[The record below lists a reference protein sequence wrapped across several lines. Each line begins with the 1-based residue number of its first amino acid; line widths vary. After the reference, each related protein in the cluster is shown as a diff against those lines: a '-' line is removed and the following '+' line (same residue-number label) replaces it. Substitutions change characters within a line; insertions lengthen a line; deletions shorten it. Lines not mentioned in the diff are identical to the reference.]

1 MNVKK
6 YMCLAGLFFPIAAV
20 AQQDKTLCDFETP
33 ESYVSVRAYDTCP
46 TSPFNLNKLT
56 GNVKVVNNDLL
67 NGEDPALGMA
77 PNPSA
82 KILGVQRSR
91 YGSNTFGALVEL
103 AEPFALTKKTQ
114 YVHVKIYSPV
124 DAPVM
129 LIGLGNCD
137 DRPWQPATTEQ
148 FWSVPTSNVT
158 AGSWQDVVFPV
169 SGANGITIR
178 NLLVVVDRKSPHN
191 LASDYA
197 VYVDDII
204 LSTKSSPF
212 FSSSVYPINYEETT
226 SATRTDR
233 YIRKVSLTSSEG
245 TQNLDINQNSDKL
258 LYFKKLDNCFKAKP
272 GETVTATID
281 WNGVWMH
288 GYAYLDM
295 DDNGRFD
302 VDWSSDGLTNQGDL
316 MAYSYYKDKNSDGY
330 SASGDCGVGMPS
342 FEIPSDIAPGIYR
355 LRYKVDWDNVDP
367 GGSTTSGNLITANGG
382 GIVDTRVNIHADN
395 VNVYRATEE
404 NGGGLNGEV
413 LMADGKPVTGRTTPF
428 GQAFKIK
435 AQPAEGFL
443 IDYVKIRHGYNLEGA
458 STKHGNLQWEEFTV
472 QASQFVNGEYTI
484 AADKVDGD
492 IRIVPFF
499 KSDPT
504 GVGSAKAEK
513 KFTAKAGKGEI
524 LLNATEP
531 THVEIAN
538 AQGSTLFRG
547 TVEGTRSIN
556 AHKGVYVV
564 NGEKM
569 LVK

>member
-129 LIGLGNCD
+129 LIGLGNRD

-330 SASGDCGVGMPS
+330 SVGGDCGVAMPS

-504 GVGSAKAEK
+504 GVGSTKAEK